1 MSSRPH
7 RETSALIHPRLQGLK
22 AEDIVRVNEITGPQ
36 SIAVSLGDLFK
47 EYLAADAIV
56 EKTLRDSDYL
66 ALIHRALGSAKVE
79 RYISGML
86 YDGDENNAIDTKT
99 RVTFFQTVCRLAI
112 EHERPDTLDAALS
125 EIRQSAC
132 AYKTFSLADRL
143 WRSLPP
149 LRSVG
154 ALWAAAF
161 LLYDD
166 LGLGVPTPETTPLP
180 SPLDLHGYQ
189 DLNPLVSHLLV
200 DQPGDSLCSKL
211 LNLLPMDLLSM
222 SSGQFRP
229 ASAQEIE
236 AGADLTPGR
245 DDRTA
250 FFPGATLTHPVD
262 IALDALLNCAPFAA
276 LQNRLVEALEWYN
289 PEDRH
294 LASTSMARQLAVQAL
309 IDCIYPIQQRRIGY
323 LLDFHLFAED
333 NAGGSLYDIRI
344 NLINSL
350 RSALGCR
357 YADAQIIMQLL
368 ATRFAPE
375 LLLTD
380 APDDFRYQPD
390 LRWANLRH
398 AMTLDRAAPG
408 SRTFAEWEAL
418 PAQLAAEATTIE
430 ERLHIATTRIDA
442 MIVWNLYD
450 NHIVEQPRYSAD
462 EIARMTRYFE
472 SACDRQALNNP
483 PDRLN
488 DARRLLIEAGI
499 DPDAANTSG
508 PDITTELEAYLDNGA
523 AYRPARPPA
532 PALPDATLQFNRAFD
547 RYLIEARQ
555 TYTHLMTLFLD
566 DLPTLHRNRL
576 LNAHIVCYA
585 AVWRQYVG
593 PITGA
598 VPSIDSSPAGDW
610 QDCRGGHGGLVH
622 VVHEG
627 QHWVYELF
635 PERFGFECTVVEA
648 SRVMQLDDSNLAAEA
663 LNLLVSPDHERYNGV
678 PLPYEK
684 SSLSTVVPLTR
695 RPGADNQT
703 HLVQG
708 FVDQIVLHHSQELRE
723 ACKGATRQETW
734 KRHREST
741 SDAMYAWKL
750 IKSVIPIVGCFDV
763 TTGGDAVSCVA
774 DVADGTTEASRVIAI
789 AGRALK
795 PLIKL
800 GNKARIGSPRLPSPS
815 SPRRQNAEWFAGQDA
830 ARTRFESR
838 VHAGRATVVMGN
850 FSQRGGMFQRISN
863 TQETAD
869 SALMLAKVDNVDQV
883 LIRNIAT
890 EQTPDYRWCNPH
902 DQKPYGPSLIRD
914 PAAWTDEAPVFN
926 TTQKHLLPG
935 QFPGAVHLNEVD
947 GHGYDLSVT
956 GERNIRL
963 ARRGQSVTDLIIDEV
978 SYRFDDNA
986 PAGTLRKV
994 ELEPPA
1000 ARLGRLEEASS
1011 HCVTRRSPMQASC
1024 SGAVV
1029 LVSTTRRPIDPALE
1043 PFTLGEQASH
1053 AFMTRRFRPVL
1064 RFTPIRGQA
1073 SAQRTHLLVDDGKVS
1088 AWVDET
1094 SPGQGA
1100 RNVQMTVRKTL
1111 APISPDDALH
1121 LGITLPLHYRPTV
1134 QGRLMKD
1141 QSLGLPDDLEYSWRV
1156 GINHELPVV
1165 QLDSICRTVNDQRE
1179 LRAVR
1184 LTLEDGPYIAV
1195 EADTGQFYKA
1205 RELPEA
1211 AQLTFERMTSDAD
1224 INAYLTYSES
1234 YRLGAGRRT
1243 LVQDVHNIA
1252 RMLFELESPGVDM
1265 QRIYRPYR
1273 AIMENHARNILTQAT
1288 ALENFVRLTKS
1299 ILANFK
1305 PLGEADALTRLHV
1318 AGVLNSLLPASA
1330 SKHDWIP
1337 VSAAEI
1343 GLETTGENI
1352 RKHLNTTNLAFLL
1365 AETSDRRRHVYYA
1378 LAGGKRA
1385 RKLTLRVPET
1395 GENSSTTFID
1405 ARERMSSQPPNPAF
1419 TSLPVLRTAQKLKIR
1434 EHDRYLD
1441 AERLIATAF
1450 KQDIPAGPAVTRIHF
1465 FTLMDTCDSCGGFVL
1480 PRLKLDYPQA
1490 DFSVS
1495 YILPYT
1501 PPS

>member
-1 MSSRPH
+1 MSSPPH
-7 RETSALIHPRLQGLK
+7 HETSTLIHPRLQRLK

-36 SIAVSLGDLFK
+36 SIAVSLGDVFK
-47 EYLAADAIV
+47 EYLAADAVI
-56 EKTLRDSDYL
+56 EKTLRDSDFL
-66 ALIHRALGSAKVE
+66 ALIHRVVGSAEVE

-86 YDGDENNAIDTKT
+86 YEGDVNIAIDLHT

-112 EHERPDTLDAALS
+112 EHEGPGTLEAALT

-132 AYKTFSLADRL
+132 ACKTFSLADRL

-149 LRSVG
+149 LRRVG

-166 LGLGVPTPETTPLP
+166 LGHGVPAPETVPLP
-180 SPLDLHGYQ
+180 PPLDLHGYQ
-189 DLNPLVSHLLV
+189 DLNAVVSHLLV
-200 DQPGDSLCSKL
+200 DQPGNSLCIKL

-229 ASAQEIE
+229 ASGQEIE

-245 DDRTA
+245 DDRMA

-289 PEDRH
+289 PEDRQ

-309 IDCIYPIQQRRIGY
+309 IDCIYPIHQRRIGY

-333 NAGGSLYDIRI
+333 NADCSLYDIRI

-350 RSALGCR
+350 RNTLGCR
-357 YADAQIIMQLL
+357 NADAQIIMQLL

-398 AMTLDRAAPG
+398 AMALDSAAPG

-418 PAQLAAEATTIE
+418 PAQLAAEATTTD

-442 MIVWNLYD
+442 MIVWNLYE
-450 NHIVEQPRYSAD
+450 NHVVEQPRYSAD
-462 EIARMTRYFE
+462 DIARMTRYFE
-472 SACDRQALNNP
+472 SACERQALNNP
-483 PDRLN
+483 PDRLS

-499 DPDAANTSG
+499 DPDAMGTPGYAN
-508 PDITTELEAYLDNGA
+508 ITELEAYLDNGA
-523 AYRPARPPA
+523 AYRPSRPPA
-532 PALPDATLQFNRAFD
+532 NSLPDATLQFHQAFD
-547 RYLIEARQ
+547 RYLFEARQ

-566 DLPTLHRNRL
+566 ELPTLHRNRL
-576 LNAHIVCYA
+576 LSADIVCYA
-585 AVWRQYVG
+585 AQWRQYVG
-593 PITGA
+593 PIVGA
-598 VPSIDSSPAGDW
+598 VPSIDSSPVSDW

-635 PERFGFECTVVEA
+635 PERFGFECTVVGA
-648 SRVMQLDDSNLAAEA
+648 GGMMPLDDPNLAAEA
-663 LNLLVSPDHERYNGV
+663 LNLLIIPDHERYNGV

-684 SSLSTVVPLTR
+684 SGLSKAVPLTR
-695 RPGADNQT
+695 RPGTDNQT

-708 FVDQIVLHHSQELRE
+708 FVDQIFLHHRQELRE
-723 ACKGATRQETW
+723 VCKGATRQETW

-750 IKSVIPIVGCFDV
+750 IKSVIPIVGCFNV
-763 TTGGDAVSCVA
+763 TDGGDAFSCVA
-774 DVADGTTEASRVIAI
+774 DVADGTTEASRVIVI

-795 PLIKL
+795 PLTKL
-800 GNKARIGSPRLPSPS
+800 GNKSRIGSPRLPSPA
-815 SPRRQNAEWFAGQDA
+815 SPRQQNAKWFAGQA
-830 ARTRFESR
+830 AERKRFERR

-850 FSQRGGMFQRISN
+850 FSQRGGMYQPISN
-863 TQETAD
+863 TREMAD
-869 SALMLAKVDNVDQV
+869 SALIRAKVDNVDQV
-883 LIRNIAT
+883 LVRNIAT
-890 EQTPDYRWCNPH
+890 DQTPDYRWCNPH
-902 DQKPYGPSLIRD
+902 DQKPYGPPLIRD
-914 PAAWTDEAPVFN
+914 PAAGTDEAPVFT

-947 GHGYDLSVT
+947 GHGYDLSVA
-956 GERNIRL
+956 GGRNIL
-963 ARRGQSVTDLIIDEV
+963 VARRGQSVTDLIIDEV
-978 SYRFDDNA
+978 GYRFDDN
-986 PAGTLRKV
+986 GSSGMLRKV
-994 ELEPPA
+994 ELESPA
-1000 ARLGRLEEASS
+1000 ARLGRLDEVPS
-1011 HCVTRRSPMQASC
+1011 HCVSRRSPMQMSC

-1029 LVSTTRRPIDPALE
+1029 LISTTRPAIDPALE
-1043 PFTLGEQASH
+1043 PLTFGEQASH

-1064 RFTPIRGQA
+1064 RLTPIRGQA
-1073 SAQRTHLLVDDGKVS
+1073 TPQRTHLLVDDAKVS
-1088 AWVDET
+1088 TWVNET
-1094 SPGQGA
+1094 LPGRGA
-1100 RNVQMTVRKTL
+1100 QHVPLTGHNTL
-1111 APISPDDALH
+1111 SALTSDAALH
-1121 LGITLPLHYRPTV
+1121 LGIPLPLHYWPTV
-1134 QGRLMKD
+1134 RGRLMKD
-1141 QSLGLPDDLEYSWRV
+1141 QTLGLPDDLDDSWRLR
-1156 GINHELPVV
+1156 INHELPVV
-1165 QLDSICRTVNDQRE
+1165 QLDSICKTVNDQRE
-1179 LRAVR
+1179 LRAIR
-1184 LTLEDGPYIAV
+1184 LTLEDGQHLAV

-1211 AQLTFERMTSDAD
+1211 AQLTFARMTSDAD
-1224 INAYLTYSES
+1224 IEAYLTSSES

-1243 LVQDVHNIA
+1243 LGQDMDNIA
-1252 RMLFELESPGVDM
+1252 RMLFELESAGVDM

-1273 AIMENHARNILTQAT
+1273 PIMENHARNILTRET
-1288 ALENFVRLTKS
+1288 ALENFVTLTKS
-1299 ILANFK
+1299 SIANFK
-1305 PLGEADALTRLHV
+1305 PLGETDALTRLHV

-1330 SKHDWIP
+1330 SRHAWIP

-1365 AETSDRRRHVYYA
+1365 AETADSRRHVYYA
-1378 LAGGKRA
+1378 LAGGKRG
-1385 RKLTLRVPET
+1385 RKLTLRVPDT
-1395 GENSSTTFID
+1395 GEGSSMTFID
-1405 ARERMSSQPPNPAF
+1405 ARERMSSQPPNPSF

-1450 KQDIPAGPAVTRIHF
+1450 TQDMPAGAAVTRIHF
-1465 FTLMDTCDSCGGFVL
+1465 FTLMDTCNSCGGFVL